1 MREFLE
7 QVLEVVEPLRQG
19 FATTGRHM
27 IEKPVTYEYPEDRK
41 PVPDRA
47 RWRHI
52 LRRYEQGEQVGLE
65 RCIGCSLCSAA
76 CPAECIYVEAA
87 ENTDEE
93 RYSPGERYASIY
105 QINLLRCIF
114 CGDCEE
120 ACPTEAIVLG
130 HDFAMANYN
139 RRDFILTKQELLN
152 PGELNVVIRPE

>member
-114 CGDCEE
+114 CGMCED
-120 ACPTEAIVLG
+120 ACPTGAIVLTPEYG
-130 HDFAMANYN
+130 IAEYTREAFIYN
-139 RRDFILTKQELLN
+139 KERLLV
-152 PGELNVVIRPE
+152 PPVA